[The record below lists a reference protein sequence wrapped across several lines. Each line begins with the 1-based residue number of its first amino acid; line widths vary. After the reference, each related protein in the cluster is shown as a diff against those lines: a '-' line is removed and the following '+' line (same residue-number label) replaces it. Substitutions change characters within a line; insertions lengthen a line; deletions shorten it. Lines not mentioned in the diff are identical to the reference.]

1 MRVHAGLA
9 HSPLFVP
16 AVGNYYQ
23 GKLVQA
29 PLQLWALPATPKPGD
44 LRDALADHYAGQDF
58 VSVATAEESKGLEGL
73 DPEGLNGTN
82 DLSLYVFG
90 NAADDQA
97 MLAAV
102 LDNLGKGASG
112 AAVQNMNLM
121 LGLDPKAAS
130 ATRSPA
136 CAHRTGRPPAG
147 PPAPIA
153 HTVSRLL
160 LQKKITPTPQPA
172 DLHRLTTI
180 QTNI

>member
-23 GKLVQA
+23 GMLVQV

-82 DLSLYVFG
+82 DLRLYVFRSEEHTSEL
-90 NAADDQA
+90 QSL
-97 MLAAV
+97 MRISYAV
-102 LDNLGKGASG
+102 F
-112 AAVQNMNLM
+112 
-121 LGLDPKAAS
+121 
-130 ATRSPA
+130 
-136 CAHRTGRPPAG
+136 C
-147 PPAPIA
+147 
-153 HTVSRLL
+153 
-160 LQKKITPTPQPA
+160 LQKK
-172 DLHRLTTI
+172 H
-180 QTNI
+180 N